1 MFEQGKHRALYDYC
15 QTLNDTLFHE
25 NGYKGPYDW
34 LKEIALQLKEAPD
47 SELEVPGGECVVP
60 LTAYPSPLLRLP
72 VRINGVEPSG
82 LFVADTGAPFTL
94 LSYQTAQRCNVRLMP
109 NDTITCRS
117 AFGLVPSVPGFI
129 DELKING
136 ITFRNIYAHVALQN
150 VPEFFRTNDI
160 IGLRELSKFSSVTVS
175 DRQVTFKKEMRKAK
189 LQPNMRVIDGQ
200 LFVRSSTEGNQAK
213 EYLLNT
219 GSDQNFINGSKAM
232 FEWHNVLGD
241 SVMFTAADA
250 MVNPFITRTGLL
262 GLSYL
267 MSFDSCTLDFDRMRI
282 SGQGY
287 KARPYNHS
295 ICLNSNDYASLEAYW
310 DWYAKRTD
318 EMGRW
323 LMHAYMSFMKNRPQ
337 QCVHYIDSL
346 FMTYAKQLE
355 TSTVYLKNLRAA
367 ANVFIG
373 NYAPAIQDMKD
384 CVRIDAAF
392 NGMLNK
398 CVALQNCEKSL
409 AQWNK
414 RKCRLSTDMDDKGI
428 RVKGKINKTKS
439 DIYFAPD
446 KTESLI
452 SPSEAAKRKMKIIT
466 YKEDS
471 TRTKQIAVADIELGG
486 MRIRNAIF
494 SIDEKADGIYLGNS
508 TLRLIPQYT
517 IEPKSLTLYSDS
529 ETAQEGG
536 SRHSLF
542 IVNYLL
548 YYYRMDEDKP
558 ASFSIGAPYP
568 NAQTVPLKELIRQN
582 AQVTVNMKEMYID
595 LLPNKE
601 EK

>member
-1 MFEQGKHRALYDYC
+1 
-15 QTLNDTLFHE
+15 
-25 NGYKGPYDW
+25 
-34 LKEIALQLKEAPD
+34 
-47 SELEVPGGECVVP
+47 
-60 LTAYPSPLLRLP
+60 
-72 VRINGVEPSG
+72 
-82 LFVADTGAPFTL
+82 
-94 LSYQTAQRCNVRLMP
+94 
-109 NDTITCRS
+109 
-117 AFGLVPSVPGFI
+117 
-129 DELKING
+129 
-136 ITFRNIYAHVALQN
+136 
-150 VPEFFRTNDI
+150 
-160 IGLRELSKFSSVTVS
+160 
-175 DRQVTFKKEMRKAK
+175 
-189 LQPNMRVIDGQ
+189 
-200 LFVRSSTEGNQAK
+200 
-213 EYLLNT
+213 
-219 GSDQNFINGSKAM
+219 
-232 FEWHNVLGD
+232 
-241 SVMFTAADA
+241 
-250 MVNPFITRTGLL
+250 
-262 GLSYL
+262 
-267 MSFDSCTLDFDRMRI
+267 MSFDSCTLDFDRMKI
-282 SGQGY
+282 SGHGY
-287 KARPYNHS
+287 KMRPYDYS
-295 ICLNSNDYASLEAYW
+295 VCLNSGDYASLEAYW

-323 LMHAYMSFMKNRPQ
+323 LMHACMSFMKNRPQ
-337 QCVHYIDSL
+337 QCVRYIDSL
-346 FMTYAKQLE
+346 FTTYAKQLE

-384 CVRIDAAF
+384 CTRIDAAF

-398 CVALQNCEKSL
+398 CVALQTCEKSL

-494 SIDEKADGIYLGNS
+494 SIDEKADGIYLGNP

-542 IVNYLL
+542 MVNYLL

-558 ASFSIGAPYP
+558 TSFSIGALYP